1 MPRSKILMAN
11 LALRLNGASR
21 REKERTQGTTSTCLV
36 SLAQPLLYGRH
47 SHPHYHIESPLSYLI
62 AQTIPSFTEEE
73 MKIRKLKST
82 IWDHKSCSL
91 LRPHLLLRSYW
102 QLMAFGRG
110 QVSFFRGV
118 APGRSPMLQW
128 VALHPE
134 HRDSV
139 DCTVGYKSW
148 EEDMVG
154 EAGRRCRGR
163 AGCEQ
168 NTWYICMKFSN
179 KICLIK
185 SVF

>member
-1 MPRSKILMAN
+1 MKQDTYGKLGTETKWGQQEGERRVPGNHQYLSCVPCSTSAIRQ
-11 LALRLNGASR
+11 AL
-21 REKERTQGTTSTCLV
+21 T
-36 SLAQPLLYGRH
+36 
-47 SHPHYHIESPLSYLI
+47 PHYHIESPLSYLI

-163 AGCEQ
+163 AGYEQ

>member
-1 MPRSKILMAN
+1 MGPAGGRKKGPREPPVPVL
-11 LALRLNGASR
+11 
-21 REKERTQGTTSTCLV
+21 C
-36 SLAQPLLYGRH
+36 PLLNLCYTAGTH
-47 SHPHYHIESPLSYLI
+47 TPLSYWI
-62 AQTIPSFTEEE
+62 PTIVFNRTNYPQFYWRRNEDKEVEIHDLRSQ
-73 MKIRKLKST
+73 IL
-82 IWDHKSCSL
+82 CL

-163 AGCEQ
+163 AGYEQ

>member
-1 MPRSKILMAN
+1 MKQDTYGKLGTETKWGRQEGERKGPR
-11 LALRLNGASR
+11 
-21 REKERTQGTTSTCLV
+21 EPV
-36 SLAQPLLYGRH
+36 SVLCPLLNPCYTAGTH
-47 SHPHYHIESPLSYLI
+47 TPLSYLI

-82 IWDHKSCSL
+82 TWDHKSCSL
-91 LRPHLLLRSYW
+91 LRPHLPLRSYW

-118 APGRSPMLQW
+118 APGRLPMLQW
-128 VALHPE
+128 VALHPDL
-134 HRDSV
+134 RDSV

-148 EEDMVG
+148 EEDRVG
-154 EAGRRCRGR
+154 ESGRRCRGR

-179 KICLIK
+179 KICLTK